1 MGNVK
6 VEQYVVGMVQT
17 NCYVVVNTYTNECIV
32 IDPGASG
39 QKLAEKIRE
48 NGYTPVVIL
57 LTHGHFDHAGAAE
70 TLAKEFD
77 VQIYAHEMEEDTLK
91 SPDKNVGW
99 MIGVSESYHAD
110 IYLKDN
116 QELQLAGF
124 YIRVL
129 HTPGHTEGGCCYYL
143 PEEGVLFSGDTLFAQ
158 SVGRT
163 DFPGGSMSQ
172 IVRSIKEKLLVL
184 TEERVSEENGAG
196 GGNARTDITVYPGHN
211 DVTTIETERKYNPY
225 L

>member
-1 MGNVK
+1 MSRVK

-17 NCYVVVNTYTNECIV
+17 NCYVAANADTKECFI

-48 NGYTPVVIL
+48 GGYTPVAIL
-57 LTHGHFDHAGAAE
+57 LTHGHFDHVSAAE

-77 VQIYAHEMEEDTLK
+77 VLVYAHELEEDTLK

-99 MIGVSESYHAD
+99 LMGANESYHAD
-110 IYLKDN
+110 VYLKDN

-124 YIRVL
+124 DIRVI

-143 PEEGVLFSGDTLFAQ
+143 PEEKVLFSGDTLFAR

-172 IVRSIKEKLLVL
+172 LVRSIREKLMALHD
-184 TEERVSEENGAG
+184 RQDADS
-196 GGNARTDITVYPGHN
+196 DITVYPGHN